1 MKAHWLDANEHELEA
16 IPPSRLGDEGVYYER
31 LPLSASEHQQPLDTL
46 KSKRG
51 YIEQDEVELR
61 PHTPNLDGICAK
73 FLPEHF
79 HDEDEVRFVLEGEGV
94 FDIRSRDD
102 RWMRVTVEAGDLI
115 VVPERRHHRFFLT
128 ETKNIRCVRLFK
140 DKTGWTP
147 HYRA

>member
-1 MKAHWLDANEHELEA
+1 MKAHWLDSNEREADSIPVGFLAN
-16 IPPSRLGDEGVYYER
+16 EGVYYER
-31 LPLSASEHQQPLDTL
+31 LPLEASVHQAPLDAL
-46 KSKRG
+46 KHDRG

-102 RWMRVTVEAGDLI
+102 RWMRVTVVAGDLI

-128 ETKNIRCVRLFK
+128 EQKNIRCVRLFK
-140 DKTGWTP
+140 DKSGWVP